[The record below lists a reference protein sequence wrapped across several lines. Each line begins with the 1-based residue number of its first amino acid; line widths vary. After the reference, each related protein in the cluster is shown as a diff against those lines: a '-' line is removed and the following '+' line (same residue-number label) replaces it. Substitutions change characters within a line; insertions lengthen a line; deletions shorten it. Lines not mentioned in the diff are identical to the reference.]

1 MYSSRLTV
9 TFSQHFGNISV
20 SYNYFFVQV
29 HCKFNCQSFTGDLSL
44 GISGKLLDVISSNM
58 TSSLFH
64 LLFRNS
70 SRLNFFVVCVSQ
82 PLFYIYIYISSVFLC
97 LSLTGFSKPV
107 FQLILFPLG
116 SFLISFFFLLLLISV
131 FKDPERGFHSW
142 YSLCL
147 SIPLSAV
154 LGVEEVSNSTLLFSA
169 DFV

>member
-1 MYSSRLTV
+1 MSSSRLTV

-20 SYNYFFVQV
+20 SYNYFFFQV

-82 PLFYIYIYISSVFLC
+82 PLFYIYIFRLSMLESDWFFQISIPAYS
-97 LSLTGFSKPV
+97 LSSWV
-107 FQLILFPLG
+107 
-116 SFLISFFFLLLLISV
+116 FLISCFFLLLLISV
-131 FKDPERGFHSW
+131 FKDFH
-142 YSLCL
+142 
-147 SIPLSAV
+147 
-154 LGVEEVSNSTLLFSA
+154 TLKML
-169 DFV
+169 